1 MEWKESR
8 KISMISFTG
17 RGRELA
23 ETIKDR
29 LPEKEIRVY
38 HKPEQGT
45 VLWTGQQF
53 AEGAAV
59 VFIGACGIAVR
70 SIAPFV
76 KDKLSDS
83 PVLVVDETGRYVIP
97 LLSGHAGGAN
107 ELAVQLADR
116 IGAEAVITTATDL
129 HGVFAVDLFARRN
142 RLTIVNREGIA
153 KVSAKVLRGEKLSV
167 SVEQYGGCVPE
178 NLSGL
183 PKEVEVVPYPP
194 EEGADVIIASGRGE
208 EMEGKALLRLRPRE
222 YSIGI
227 GCRKGKTKEEIAEF
241 IRKQLMKLG
250 IDHREVA
257 AIASIDRKKDEE
269 GICRWAQEQ
278 GIPFATFSEEELRAV
293 KGSFQSS
300 AFVEQTVGVD
310 NVCER
315 AALAVWKTGGR
326 LVLKKQAENGMTLAA
341 AKGNWQIEWDR

>member
-17 RGRELA
+17 QGRELA
-23 ETIKDR
+23 ETIRER
-29 LPEKEIRVY
+29 LPEREIQVC

-45 VLWTGQQF
+45 VPWTGQQF

-142 RLTIVNREGIA
+142 RLTIVNREGIT

-167 SVEQYGGCVPE
+167 SVEQ
-178 NLSGL
+178 
-183 PKEVEVVPYPP
+183 
-194 EEGADVIIASGRGE
+194 
-208 EMEGKALLRLRPRE
+208 
-222 YSIGI
+222 
-227 GCRKGKTKEEIAEF
+227 
-241 IRKQLMKLG
+241 
-250 IDHREVA
+250 
-257 AIASIDRKKDEE
+257 
-269 GICRWAQEQ
+269 
-278 GIPFATFSEEELRAV
+278 
-293 KGSFQSS
+293 
-300 AFVEQTVGVD
+300 
-310 NVCER
+310 
-315 AALAVWKTGGR
+315 
-326 LVLKKQAENGMTLAA
+326 
-341 AKGNWQIEWDR
+341 